1 MNHSTAFGDG
11 GAFRA
16 IFFEEAQEH
25 LAGTEAILL
34 RLDTDAPSPD
44 DLNAIFRAVH
54 SIKGSA
60 AMLGFDEIAAL
71 THVLENLLDLLR
83 KGERT
88 IDRADVDA
96 MLEAGDIVKSQV
108 AHHRGLIEKAPDG
121 SAVEAMLRQRVT
133 LPGASGVAGPRQ
145 RTFSV
150 RLGPLAE
157 PIDGGELDMMLAGL
171 AEMGSLA
178 NQSVDNRAGGVVCF
192 EVGLEGSEMDLR
204 SVLSLVVAP
213 AQIAVQANDAA
224 TAPTVAA
231 TAAPRDTPAPA
242 AAWTPAQHEAN
253 EIFVDPVEFRRGKVP
268 RADGPS
274 APQPAAPPAGNDP
287 AVELFVTP

>member
-34 RLDTDAPSPD
+34 RLDTEAPSPD

-83 KGERT
+83 KGERP

-108 AHHRGLIEKAPDG
+108 AHHRGLI
-121 SAVEAMLRQRVT
+121 
-133 LPGASGVAGPRQ
+133 
-145 RTFSV
+145 
-150 RLGPLAE
+150 
-157 PIDGGELDMMLAGL
+157 
-171 AEMGSLA
+171 
-178 NQSVDNRAGGVVCF
+178 
-192 EVGLEGSEMDLR
+192 SE
-204 SVLSLVVAP
+204 
-213 AQIAVQANDAA
+213 AQI
-224 TAPTVAA
+224 
-231 TAAPRDTPAPA
+231 
-242 AAWTPAQHEAN
+242 
-253 EIFVDPVEFRRGKVP
+253 G
-268 RADGPS
+268 RAH
-274 APQPAAPPAGNDP
+274 
-287 AVELFVTP
+287 V